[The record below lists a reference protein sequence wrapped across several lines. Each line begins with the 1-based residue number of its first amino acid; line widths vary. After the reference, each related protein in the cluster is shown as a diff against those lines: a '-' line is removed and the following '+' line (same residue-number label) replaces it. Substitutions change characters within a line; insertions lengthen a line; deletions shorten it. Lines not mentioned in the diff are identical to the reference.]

1 MAKKVKKEYKSKVI
15 DIDLQFEILDRLTD
29 EGENPKPSTM
39 LWVVRQTMD
48 ISEEELNEIGAI
60 GIGQLAGEVLQTLTD
75 GKKK

>member
-29 EGENPKPSTM
+29 EGEKPKPSTM

-60 GIGQLAGEVLQTLTD
+60 GIGQLAGEVYKL
-75 GKKK
+75 

>member
-29 EGENPKPSTM
+29 EGEKPKPSTM